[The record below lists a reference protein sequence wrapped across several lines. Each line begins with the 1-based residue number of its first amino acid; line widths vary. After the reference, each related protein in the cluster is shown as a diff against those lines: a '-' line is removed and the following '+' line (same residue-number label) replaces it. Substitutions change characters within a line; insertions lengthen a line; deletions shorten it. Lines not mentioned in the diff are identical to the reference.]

1 MGCSCSHSFVG
12 LITKNLNNMFDEIIT
27 SGSPTHIKLL
37 TLIEVQSAIR
47 SLELVDRRGLA
58 TINILKSLEDLRVYE
73 RQLIEYLGN

>member
-1 MGCSCSHSFVG
+1 
-12 LITKNLNNMFDEIIT
+12 MFDEIIT